1 MLSRVLWQKRWVFP
15 FIKLFLQPMQIK
27 TIPDFIAT
35 GKWEP
40 RPTLPTLASAMDV
53 GNPSNMERFFNQYSD
68 EKELLE
74 NLEAYIV
81 EDAQINEEISSV
93 FEKNNIAICPH
104 TATAFNAFK
113 NLPSSAL
120 NQSHW
125 VLVSTAHPAKFENIV
140 EPIIDTKIEIPE
152 NLKTILNLKTSFH
165 TIGKDLESLIPY
177 LEY

>member
-1 MLSRVLWQKRWVFP
+1 MAKEMGFPIHQIVFATNAN
-15 FIKLFLQPMQIK
+15 K

-104 TATAFNAFK
+104 TATAFNAFN
-113 NLPSSAL
+113 NLPSSVL

-152 NLKTILNLKTSFH
+152 NLKTILNLETSYH

-177 LEY
+177 LEH